1 MIAIDAKNLSKSF
14 RLYKSPS
21 QRLKEIVLR
30 KPFHTIFAALDNIT
44 FSIGEGETFG
54 IIGENGAG
62 KSTLLKIL
70 ARTLKPTSGNLTIN
84 GRTAALL
91 ELGAGFN
98 PDLTGEDNI
107 FLNAYLMGL
116 SKKEIEG
123 KIEEIIT
130 FSELGD
136 FIKRPVKTY
145 SSGMYVRLAFSIA
158 TSVNPDIL
166 IIDEA
171 LSVGDQ
177 YFQKKCID
185 RMMQIKN
192 QGKTILFCS
201 HSLYL
206 IQELC
211 HRTVWLK
218 NGRIAKIG
226 ETSAVIKSYNDWIR
240 QKKSEIR
247 LPSSTKQDITGD
259 TKNILAIKEILL
271 LDNKD
276 NELTSA
282 KTGDD
287 LLMKI
292 LIHSPECSTPYKGH
306 IGVALNRNDNE
317 CIFAVS
323 TKMDGLPLI
332 EFENGKEIYV
342 KFPSLPLLAGQYY
355 FSITV
360 LDEYSIH
367 PFDIKL
373 SKVFSIDNSHE
384 ELGIIKLA
392 HRWQIKTPEHFN

>member
-271 LDNKD
+271 LDNRD

-292 LIHSPECSTPYKGH
+292 LVHTPGCSTPYKGH